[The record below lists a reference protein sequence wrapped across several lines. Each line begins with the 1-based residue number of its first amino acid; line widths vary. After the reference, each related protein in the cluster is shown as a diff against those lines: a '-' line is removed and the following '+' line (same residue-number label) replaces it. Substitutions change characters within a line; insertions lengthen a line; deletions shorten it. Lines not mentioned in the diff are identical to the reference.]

1 MKAIVL
7 LQVRSSSKR
16 LPNKCFLLIK
26 KIPSIVYLYKRVV
39 SKKYFTSILTSNHKS
54 DDFLSYTLKRYKLN
68 FFRGS
73 LENVKKRFLKYLE
86 KKNFDT
92 IVRITGDNLF
102 IDSSLI
108 SMLLNNFKKSNKNY
122 LYIDYKKNNL
132 PYGISVEIFNKKL
145 LKNSKSKSNFDN
157 EHVTSIFNKK
167 NAQFKLNRYFK
178 KKKYHLRCT
187 LDFIEDYLALKRIL
201 DTKNLNTKW
210 NILCKEIKKIT
221 IYNNYFSFKV
231 IKTRQIKRNELTKI
245 LLLKK
250 SYWKYSLNSQ
260 KKFFY
265 KNYKFNDKH
274 ILLYNKN
281 KLIGYNCLKN
291 IKINNIKCLLLD
303 SFIVEKSYR
312 GKGISSMLISKSMNE
327 ILNLDKKAFLLANKN
342 SIKLYMGFGWKII
355 KSKFFKTK
363 KKDLLTMKFNS

>member
-26 KIPSIVYLYKRVV
+26 KIPSIVYLYRRVA

-86 KKNFDT
+86 NKNFDT
-92 IVRITGDNLF
+92 IVRITGDNLL
-102 IDSSLI
+102 IDSNLI
-108 SMLLNNFKKSNKNY
+108 TMLLNNFKKSNKNY
-122 LYIDYKKNNL
+122 LYIDYKINNL
-132 PYGISVEIFNKKL
+132 PYGISVEIFSKKL
-145 LKNSKSKSNFDN
+145 LKNTKYKSNFDN
-157 EHVTSIFNKK
+157 EHVTSVFNKK

-187 LDFIEDYLALKRIL
+187 LDFIEDYLALKKIL
-201 DTKNLNTKW
+201 DANNLNTKW
-210 NILCKEIKKIT
+210 NILCKELKKIA
-221 IYNNYFSFKV
+221 IYDNYFSFKV
-231 IKTRQIKRNELTKI
+231 IKTKQIKSSELKKI

-274 ILLYNKN
+274 ILLYNKK

-291 IKINNIKCLLLD
+291 TKINNIKCLLLD

-312 GKGISSMLISKSMNE
+312 GKGISNMLISKSMNE
-327 ILNLDKKAFLLANKN
+327 ILNLEKKAFLLANKN
-342 SIKLYMGFGWKII
+342 STKLYTGFGWKII
-355 KSKFFKTK
+355 RSKFFNTK
-363 KKDLLTMKFNS
+363 GKNLLTMKFNS